1 MGGAGKGVFQALLEA
16 GADVHAKD
24 NVSLLLISSDP
35 CGVESMTQV
44 FSCLCCWICVKCVFF
59 MLAPFL
65 AKSLLRQDD
74 FTALHLVY
82 KCCTEVVQALLAS
95 GADVNAKNKV
105 VSRDCLVS
113 AAGGLCACKGVL
125 TYLNLL

>member
-59 MLAPFL
+59 MLAPFF
-65 AKSLLRQDD
+65 AKSLLRQP
-74 FTALHLVY
+74 
-82 KCCTEVVQALLAS
+82 QALQHAPVQQGLPQIPIKLMVCPSLAQ
-95 GADVNAKNKV
+95 
-105 VSRDCLVS
+105 R
-113 AAGGLCACKGVL
+113 CAYLPEPAL
-125 TYLNLL
+125 TGWPHTLSLRG